1 MKKKYGFTLIELLAV
16 ITVLSIVALIALPL
30 VVNNID
36 EEKKHSAR
44 ISTNEYIKS
53 FHSTIV
59 EVMADNVDKA
69 SGLYTVNSD
78 GTISIHNQKYDV
90 SIKGD
95 KPTDGRICVSNQ
107 GDVTGAYLKIN
118 GYIMS
123 YDGENVEQTDMTEI
137 GDVDCDILDKNTILV
152 LRRPNV
158 TTKSITV
165 PYLVSDTVSGIDNI
179 SCFYG
184 TDEKYKLTGE
194 LSSESCN
201 LNNLK
206 NNTLYYYKISAKN
219 NDGTTT
225 TKVGSVKTK
234 DFSDI
239 LISLNPTGWQSSKR
253 VNITGSTEGAVLEYK
268 LKKYNYVTKTYDV
281 IDWTK
286 YDSGF
291 TLSTIA
297 TPLYPTTI
305 YARLNDGVNTKNV
318 SYNEVKIDPTIPE
331 LSVIK
336 IDKTTRSIKL
346 PYSVK
351 DDESGIKNV
360 TCVYGIDKKYGST
373 GTIKSS
379 TCELNNLKS
388 GVIYYYKLT
397 ATNNAGLVK
406 EITGNTA
413 SEPIDQ
419 PIDITSP
426 SVCAKM
432 IPVLIRAN
440 IPSGASLQYRIGNS
454 GSWTSIKS
462 GISIDI
468 TSNTTIYARLYD
480 GLNASAPKTH
490 TITKIDLEKPGTN
503 IPSATSTT
511 NSITVTNNQT
521 DNCGLNTG
529 TLQYGI
535 SESASGTY
543 RWQTSNK
550 FTGLKANTTY
560 YVKTRV
566 NDIAGNGLT
575 ESVVKNI
582 QTKSINYN
590 PSIVVS
596 PSACSKTK
604 SVTINVNTVPEGA
617 NLQYR
622 FGNGSWNNI
631 SNGSTITATSN
642 TVVYARLYD
651 GINSS
656 ATITYTITTIDTQKP
671 STNMPSA
678 TSTTNSITVTNNQT
692 DNCGLNT
699 GTLQY
704 GISESASGT
713 YRWQTGN
720 KFTGL
725 KANTTYYVKT
735 RVNDIAGNG
744 ITEGSILTIK
754 TKPISYNVS
763 VTPLSSTCA
772 KTRNLKITAEQI
784 PSGVNLQYQVGTT
797 TGTWTNISN
806 NSQITIKE
814 NTVVY
819 ARLWDGVNASAT
831 ATGKV
836 TVDLEKPSTNIPG
849 ATSTTNSITVT
860 NNQTDNCGLN
870 TGTLQYGISESTSGT
885 YRWQANNK
893 FTGLKAN
900 TTYYVK
906 TRVNDIAGN
915 GLTESVVKNIPTKS
929 IDYKPSIVVSPSA
942 CSKTKSVKI
951 SVNTVPEGVNLQ
963 YRFGNGSW
971 NNIGNG
977 STITATYNTT
987 VYARLYDGVNS
998 SATIT
1003 YTITTMDTQKPSTSA
1018 PSATSKTNNIVV
1030 TNKQTDNCGINSNT
1044 LQYGISSPVS
1054 TGSTVTYTWQ
1064 SSNNFT
1070 GLKANTKYYVKTRV
1084 NDIAGNGL
1092 TESEATLISTES
1104 IDYYISISASSSC
1117 SKTKL
1122 VSIKADSVPSGV
1134 NLQYQLGSVNGNWTN
1149 ISNGTVI
1156 SLNYNTTVYARLYDG
1171 VNSSSTK
1178 TYTITT
1184 IDTERPST
1192 YSPSVSNY
1200 VSASSNTNV
1209 ISVTNRQTDNCGLD
1223 YDTLQYGISTSANGT
1238 YTWQH
1243 SSQFTNLADSTTY
1256 YIKTRVNDIAGNG
1269 LTESGYSSVK
1279 TQAVLKAP
1287 TITINTAGWAKSKTA
1302 SIKYINGN
1310 TYYFRSNV
1318 SAKSNVSVVPCGS
1331 SNEPGYCQETYNCG
1345 TSTQTQYCS
1354 NATTNLQANVWYRTT
1369 SSSPVVTYT
1378 SNGTLTAMAK
1388 TSSLSKS
1395 SSATISQIDNTNPW
1409 VEYSVSGNAY
1419 GNGYQSGVT
1428 VTATCKDSIS
1438 YASGST
1444 SRTFTSG
1451 GTNWISGT
1459 CRDSAGNSINYSKS
1473 YIIYIY
1479 GESSSCGYNSCDYSY
1494 DCSYD
1499 YDCGYD
1505 EEYGCCTSY
1514 DCNDSG
1520 GYLDGTVCRI
1530 SSGYWEKPSS
1540 CQDDCD
1546 NGGYCQRVGDNQPE
1560 QCTWVDTSYTVSA
1573 CNWGTCYNHIDKT
1586 CHATETCTGTHTDSS
1601 CGTKSC
1607 WHT

>member
-44 ISTNEYIKS
+44 ISANEYIKS

-95 KPTDGRICVSNQ
+95 KPIDGKICVSNQ

-123 YDGENVEQTDMTEI
+123 YDGENIEQTDMTEI

-305 YARLNDGVNTKNV
+305 YARFNDGVNTKNV

-336 IDKTTRSIKL
+336 VDKTTRSIKL

-360 TCVYGIDKKYGST
+360 TCVYGIDKKYGSV

-426 SVCAKM
+426 SVCAKT

-575 ESVVKNI
+575 E
-582 QTKSINYN
+582 
-590 PSIVVS
+590 
-596 PSACSKTK
+596 
-604 SVTINVNTVPEGA
+604 
-617 NLQYR
+617 
-622 FGNGSWNNI
+622 
-631 SNGSTITATSN
+631 
-642 TVVYARLYD
+642 
-651 GINSS
+651 
-656 ATITYTITTIDTQKP
+656 
-671 STNMPSA
+671 
-678 TSTTNSITVTNNQT
+678 
-692 DNCGLNT
+692 
-699 GTLQY
+699 
-704 GISESASGT
+704 
-713 YRWQTGN
+713 
-720 KFTGL
+720 
-725 KANTTYYVKT
+725 
-735 RVNDIAGNG
+735 
-744 ITEGSILTIK
+744 GSILTIK

-870 TGTLQYGISESTSGT
+870 TGTLQYGISESASGT

-971 NNIGNG
+971 NNISNG
-977 STITATYNTT
+977 STITVTYNTT

-1030 TNKQTDNCGINSNT
+1030 TNKQTDNCGIDSST

-1070 GLKANTKYYVKTRV
+1070 GLKADTKYYVKTRV
-1084 NDIAGNGL
+1084 NDVAGNGI
-1092 TESEATLISTES
+1092 TESEATLIPTQS
-1104 IDYYISISASSSC
+1104 INYYISISASSSC

-1209 ISVTNRQTDNCGLD
+1209 ISVTNRQTDNCSLD

-1279 TQAVLKAP
+1279 TQAVLKPP
-1287 TITINTAGWAKSKTA
+1287 TITINSAVWARSKTA

-1409 VEYSVSGNAY
+1409 VEYSVSGNVY

-1586 CHATETCTGTHTDSS
+1586 CHASETCTGTHTDSS

>member
-503 IPSATSTT
+503 I
-511 NSITVTNNQT
+511 
-521 DNCGLNTG
+521 
-529 TLQYGI
+529 
-535 SESASGTY
+535 
-543 RWQTSNK
+543 
-550 FTGLKANTTY
+550 
-560 YVKTRV
+560 
-566 NDIAGNGLT
+566 
-575 ESVVKNI
+575 
-582 QTKSINYN
+582 
-590 PSIVVS
+590 
-596 PSACSKTK
+596 
-604 SVTINVNTVPEGA
+604 
-617 NLQYR
+617 
-622 FGNGSWNNI
+622 
-631 SNGSTITATSN
+631 
-642 TVVYARLYD
+642 
-651 GINSS
+651 
-656 ATITYTITTIDTQKP
+656 
-671 STNMPSA
+671 PSA